1 MPRGT
6 NSPVRRKHL
15 LDSPN
20 KNRTPETG
28 VTDKIIREEI
38 RAHWSARMMRP
49 VRRLYEWV
57 LHWAETKYAGP
68 ALAMLSFSEAIFFP
82 VPPDV
87 LLMALCLGKPKRSF
101 WYAASCTFW
110 SIAGAMLAMYA
121 GTYVGKE
128 RVLAVMQTV
137 HLGTEAD
144 QALTLFHRYD
154 FWAVAIAALT
164 PVPYKV
170 FAWLAGFAG
179 CKPLTFLAASAI
191 FRAMRFFGVAGLV
204 YAFGAPA
211 KRFIDRYFNL
221 ATVLVMIFLILLV
234 MLMKYLG
241 HVFGT

>member
-1 MPRGT
+1 MSTEDKPAA
-6 NSPVRRKHL
+6 P
-15 LDSPN
+15 
-20 KNRTPETG
+20 TG
-28 VTDKIIREEI
+28 VTDEIIQSEI
-38 RAHWSARMMRP
+38 QAHWTARLMRP
-49 VRRLYEWV
+49 VRRLYEWT

-68 ALAMLSFSEAIFFP
+68 ALATLSFSEAVFFP

-87 LLMALCLGKPKRSF
+87 LLMALCLGKPRRSF

-110 SIAGAMLAMYA
+110 SVAGAMLAMYA

-137 HLGTEAD
+137 RLGTEAD
-144 QALTLFHRYD
+144 QALTLFARYD

-179 CKPLTFLAASAI
+179 CHPLTFLAASAI

-211 KRFIDRYFNL
+211 KRFIDKYFNL
-221 ATVLVMIFLILLV
+221 ATILVMIFLILLV
-234 MLMKYLG
+234 MLLKYLG
-241 HVFGT
+241 QLLGGKPC